1 MGSGSTLASTAYDW
15 VGGNFAGLQAL
26 ETECSQ
32 VASTITG
39 ADQALSQRVSGI
51 VGAGDW
57 SGSAADA
64 FTSAWDKDSTAGT
77 QLAGGWKH
85 IGTIA
90 GNLAADLAALESALE
105 TAASQ
110 LEQQGVAV
118 DTADGTAIAGSTA
131 NGLACPPPQV
141 AAQNAELA
149 AQYTA
154 YRAKILAAAS
164 AARAQ
169 AALSLN
175 AVTESM
181 LPAQADW
188 GDPVN
193 GLDAVRGLWAVPTTY
208 RREVAGELAE
218 AEENVNVTQRTL
230 WEQYIA
236 RKNVN
241 GNAARVDS
249 EDVDSAR
256 EALANR
262 SALQGKLANAPTEDA
277 STRLADGDAA
287 GLGLADA
294 AAGAVRAIPYL
305 GASVGAGITIWQDRE
320 KGESWG
326 QSVTDGLVSNG
337 AALAA
342 GIGAA
347 AFIGV
352 GSVAAV
358 AAGVL
363 VGGAFAVGVGDFVHN
378 VFQENWGADW
388 QADGVLGGTAHGIA
402 DAASATGHDIAHLAS
417 DLNPF

>member
-1 MGSGSTLASTAYDW
+1 MGSGSTLATTAYGW

-26 ETECSQ
+26 ATECSR
-32 VASTITG
+32 VASTITS
-39 ADQALSQRVSGI
+39 ADQALSQRVAGI

-57 SGSAADA
+57 RGSAADA

-77 QLAGGWKH
+77 RLAEDWKQ

-118 DTADGTAIAGSTA
+118 DTANGAALPDTSA
-131 NGLACPPPQV
+131 NALACPSLQV
-141 AAQNAELA
+141 AAQNARLA
-149 AQYTA
+149 SQYTE
-154 YRAKILAAAS
+154 YRTQILAQAS
-164 AARAQ
+164 AVRAQ
-169 AALSLN
+169 AALALN
-175 AVTESM
+175 AVAESM

-208 RREVAGELAE
+208 RGEVTGELEKAE
-218 AEENVNVTQRTL
+218 KSVDVTQRTL

-236 RKNVN
+236 RKKVS

-249 EDVDSAR
+249 EDVDKAR
-256 EALANR
+256 AALAER
-262 SALQGKLANAPTEDA
+262 SALQGKLATTPTEDA

-287 GLGLADA
+287 GLGLAGA
-294 AAGAVRAIPYL
+294 AAGAVRAIPYV
-305 GASVGAGITIWQDRE
+305 GASAGAGITIWQDRE
-320 KGESWG
+320 QDESWG
-326 QSVTDGLVSNG
+326 QSVSDGLVSNG
-337 AALAA
+337 AALGAGFVVGAA
-342 GIGAA
+342 IGA
-347 AFIGV
+347 
-352 GSVAAV
+352 GSVGAV

-363 VGGAFAVGVGDFVHN
+363 VGGAVAVGVGDFVHN
-378 VFQENWGADW
+378 AFQENWVADI
-388 QADGVLGGTAHGIA
+388 QAYGVAGGLVHGLGDT
-402 DAASATGHDIAHLAS
+402 ASATGHDIAHLAS